1 MSKNRDWKAYI
12 KEVPDFPKEGISF
25 KDISPLLADQE
36 TFRSSLVDMGGYF
49 DDNLPDYWIGIDS
62 RGFTFAGGLATYF
75 GGGVVCARKEGKL
88 PNADCSESYD
98 LEYGTATLEMQSIT
112 DKGKTAVIVDDV
124 LATGGTMLAT
134 NKLAL
139 QAGYDVIGRVVLID
153 LKFIP
158 KIARLQASDME
169 VKSVIKYD

>member
-1 MSKNRDWKAYI
+1 MSYKDFI
-12 KEVPDFPKEGISF
+12 TEVPNFPKDGIGF

-88 PNADCSESYD
+88 PNADCSESYN

-134 NKLAL
+134 NKLAF
-139 QAGYDVIGRVVLID
+139 QAGYDVVGRVVLVD

-158 KIARLQASDME
+158 KIARLQASDM
-169 VKSVIKYD
+169 VVDSVVVYE

>member
-1 MSKNRDWKAYI
+1 MSYKGYI
-12 KEVPDFPKEGISF
+12 KEVADFPKDGVSF
-25 KDISPLLADQE
+25 KDISPLLADEQ
-36 TFRSSLVDMGGYF
+36 TFRSALVDMGGLF

-88 PNADCSESYD
+88 PNADCSESYN

-112 DKGKTAVIVDDV
+112 DEGKTAVIVDDV

>member
-1 MSKNRDWKAYI
+1 
-12 KEVPDFPKEGISF
+12 
-25 KDISPLLADQE
+25 
-36 TFRSSLVDMGGYF
+36 MGGYF

>member
-1 MSKNRDWKAYI
+1 MSYKDFI
-12 KEVPDFPKEGISF
+12 TEVPNFPKDGIGF

-88 PNADCSESYD
+88 PNADCSESYN

>member
-1 MSKNRDWKAYI
+1 MSYKDFI
-12 KEVPDFPKEGISF
+12 TEVPNFPKDGIDF

-36 TFRSSLVDMGGYF
+36 TFRSALVDMGGYF

-62 RGFTFAGGLATYF
+62 RGFTFAAGLATYF

-88 PNADCSESYD
+88 PNASCKESYE
-98 LEYGTATLEMQSIT
+98 LEYGTATLEMQHNGYDIHNP
-112 DKGKTAVIVDDV
+112 KTAVIVDDV

-134 NKLAL
+134 NKLAY

-153 LKFIP
+153 LQFIP
-158 KIARLQASDME
+158 KIARSQANDME
-169 VKSVIKYD
+169 VKSVIVYE

>member
-1 MSKNRDWKAYI
+1 MSYKDFI
-12 KEVPDFPKEGISF
+12 TEVPNFPKDGIGF

-88 PNADCSESYD
+88 PNADCSESYN
-98 LEYGTATLEMQSIT
+98 LEYGTATLEMKSIT
-112 DKGKTAVIVDDV
+112 DKGKTAVIVDDL

>member
-1 MSKNRDWKAYI
+1 MSYKDFI
-12 KEVPDFPKEGISF
+12 TEVPNFPKDGIGF

-88 PNADCSESYD
+88 PNADCSESYN

-112 DKGKTAVIVDDV
+112 EEGKTAVIVDDV

>member
-1 MSKNRDWKAYI
+1 MSYKDFI
-12 KEVPDFPKEGISF
+12 TEVPNFPKDGIGF

-88 PNADCSESYD
+88 PNADCSESYN

-112 DKGKTAVIVDDV
+112 EEGKTAVIVDDV

-169 VKSVIKYD
+169 VKSVI

>member
-1 MSKNRDWKAYI
+1 M
-12 KEVPDFPKEGISF
+12 
-25 KDISPLLADQE
+25 
-36 TFRSSLVDMGGYF
+36 
-49 DDNLPDYWIGIDS
+49 
-62 RGFTFAGGLATYF
+62 
-75 GGGVVCARKEGKL
+75 VCARKEGKL

>member
-1 MSKNRDWKAYI
+1 MSYKDFI
-12 KEVPDFPKEGISF
+12 TEVPNFPKDGIGF

-88 PNADCSESYD
+88 PNANCSESYN

-112 DKGKTAVIVDDV
+112 EEGKTAVIVDDV

-169 VKSVIKYD
+169 VKSVIQYD

>member
-1 MSKNRDWKAYI
+1 MSYKDFI
-12 KEVPDFPKEGISF
+12 TEVPNFPKDGIGF

-169 VKSVIKYD
+169 VKSVIKYE

>member
-1 MSKNRDWKAYI
+1 MSYKDFI
-12 KEVPDFPKEGISF
+12 TEVPNFPKDGIDF

-36 TFRSSLVDMGGYF
+36 TFRSALVDMGGLF

-88 PNADCSESYD
+88 PNASCKESYE
-98 LEYGTATLEMQSIT
+98 LEYGTATLEMQHNGYDIHNP
-112 DKGKTAVIVDDV
+112 KTAVIVDDV

-134 NKLAL
+134 NKLAY

-158 KIARLQASDME
+158 RVDGLGE
-169 VKSVIKYD
+169 VRSVVEYN

>member
-1 MSKNRDWKAYI
+1 MSYKDFI
-12 KEVPDFPKEGISF
+12 TEVPNFPKDGIGF

-88 PNADCSESYD
+88 PNADCSESYN
-98 LEYGTATLEMQSIT
+98 LEYGTATLEMKSIT

>member
-1 MSKNRDWKAYI
+1 MSYKDFI
-12 KEVPDFPKEGISF
+12 TEVPNFPKDGIGF

-88 PNADCSESYD
+88 PNADCRESYN

-112 DKGKTAVIVDDV
+112 DEGKTAVIVDDV

>member
-1 MSKNRDWKAYI
+1 MSYKDFI
-12 KEVPDFPKEGISF
+12 TEVPNVPKDGIGF

-124 LATGGTMLAT
+124 LATGGTILAT

>member
-1 MSKNRDWKAYI
+1 
-12 KEVPDFPKEGISF
+12 
-25 KDISPLLADQE
+25 
-36 TFRSSLVDMGGYF
+36 MGGYF

-124 LATGGTMLAT
+124 LATGGTILAT

>member
-1 MSKNRDWKAYI
+1 MSYKDFI
-12 KEVPDFPKEGISF
+12 IEVPNFPKDGIGF

-88 PNADCSESYD
+88 PNADCRESYN

-112 DKGKTAVIVDDV
+112 DEGKTAVIVDDV

>member
-1 MSKNRDWKAYI
+1 MSYKDFI
-12 KEVPDFPKEGISF
+12 TEVPNFPKDGIDF

-158 KIARLQASDME
+158 KITRLQASDME

>member
-1 MSKNRDWKAYI
+1 
-12 KEVPDFPKEGISF
+12 
-25 KDISPLLADQE
+25 
-36 TFRSSLVDMGGYF
+36 MGGYF

-88 PNADCSESYD
+88 PNADCSESYN

-112 DKGKTAVIVDDV
+112 EEGKTAVIVDDV